1 MPDIASC
8 LTLYRHLVMVHIFC
22 DLRGINMDYDKELV
36 ARKLR
41 RWEKFLTN
49 YTLPSWEELPSLDL
63 YMDQVIVLL
72 SQHLNFLPKEEHN
85 DKIITASIIN
95 NYVRMHIIPP
105 PVKKKYSKIHMAY
118 LIMICTLKQ
127 SLNIAYVQNIIPI
140 GLEEEEVKTIYNGF
154 VEKHR
159 DISAAFVS
167 SIRASAADILDNDNH
182 DPMTVNSFVIETAII
197 SNLYKLLTEKVV
209 NLKNRPEPK
218 PKTEDEKK

>member
-1 MPDIASC
+1 
-8 LTLYRHLVMVHIFC
+8 
-22 DLRGINMDYDKELV
+22 MDYDKELV

-41 RWEKFLTN
+41 RWEKFITTYN
-49 YTLPSWEELPSLDL
+49 LPTWEELPTLEL
-63 YMDQVIVLL
+63 YMDQVIMLL
-72 SQHLNFLPKEEHN
+72 SQHLNFLPKEGHN

-95 NYVRMHIIPP
+95 NYVRMRIIPP

-140 GLEEEEVKTIYNGF
+140 GLDEEQVRDIYNGF

-159 DISAAFVS
+159 DISETFVS
-167 SIRASAADILDNDNH
+167 SIRAAASEILNTENH
-182 DPMTVNSFVIETAII
+182 DPMTVNSFVMETAIT

-218 PKTEDEKK
+218 QKTEDEKK